1 MLQDERVLTY
11 RRRAEAMRLCAET
24 TTEIAAQDAM
34 MRLAAEYET
43 LARKFELQAD
53 EHVSFQL
60 AS

>member
-24 TTEIAAQDAM
+24 TTELAAQDAM

-43 LARKFELQAD
+43 LARKLERLGPEFGL
-53 EHVSFQL
+53 
-60 AS
+60 